1 MFIEPLTF
9 RRWRRV
15 PPRQSLW
22 TRNNRIRNPPIR
34 RNKGQPMWRPAWREF
49 VSVEPQSDRNAQP
62 TCQRLKT
69 QLPPVKPTDASKHDV
84 VHYSGHIDL
93 GGEMR
98 FVRDGP
104 AGTKPRCWSGAGDA
118 DFLRDC
124 RCQRIRF
131 SLIQSENASVHSE
144 GIAYPFQIAASGG
157 LCCL

>member
-62 TCQRLKT
+62 TFQRLKT

-93 GGEMR
+93 GSER
-98 FVRDGP
+98 CVHNP
-104 AGTKPRCWSGAGDA
+104 AGVIQLMAGKVR
-118 DFLRDC
+118 FLAMPPIAE
-124 RCQRIRF
+124 IRLIWQNWRQISQHRY
-131 SLIQSENASVHSE
+131 SLRFNRHE
-144 GIAYPFQIAASGG
+144 
-157 LCCL
+157 